1 MSTPCQRKRS
11 FLLTWQAS
19 AQSYSEAVT
28 ALVESLGNISVA
40 EYEMLKKK
48 VDRERIRTADA
59 RNAFEVH
66 AEEHGC

>member
-1 MSTPCQRKRS
+1 
-11 FLLTWQAS
+11 
-19 AQSYSEAVT
+19 VT
-28 ALVESLGNISVA
+28 ALVERRGNVSVA

-48 VDRERIRTADA
+48 VDRERICTADA